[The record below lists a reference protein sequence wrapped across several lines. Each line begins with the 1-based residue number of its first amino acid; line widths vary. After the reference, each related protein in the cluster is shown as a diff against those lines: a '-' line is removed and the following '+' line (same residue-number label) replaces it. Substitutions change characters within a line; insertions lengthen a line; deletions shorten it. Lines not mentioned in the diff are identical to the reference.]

1 MKLYFNNLL
10 LFIKT
15 RFSFFAYIG
24 LNLLLMIYSLYSIF
38 QADSSII
45 SVLSHQQ
52 NLLKFTSIVFIVF
65 LFSSFFYFSKAKNSD
80 LIENISVSS
89 SGKSHFFLSQF
100 FVVLTFAFITFI
112 ISFLLSIIISY
123 QFSIHE
129 NQYTLYLLKIS
140 FYYFFLSDII
150 AILIGL
156 FCSQTSKRNMS
167 YIILLLSV
175 ILFSPVSNR
184 IPNTIFM
191 ATEKINLFGFFD
203 LFEIYPSNFN
213 TINHAYAI
221 AANSHSL
228 SVILFWISLLLLI
241 TVFSLSFR
249 INLKKSFSILI
260 CLCVFVM
267 TLTDFIQ
274 PYSQAAH
281 NLDPKKGFSA
291 EAWHY
296 LTTQP
301 KDSPM
306 QYNQESDFKITS
318 YEMNFSINKELEATV
333 HVYIDKS
340 NLEKY
345 VFTLYHGYNVTD
357 VSDDKGKKLKYDR
370 YDDYISVYPNR
381 ETNVLSFSY
390 KGHSPLYY
398 SNSQGVY
405 LPAGFAYYPINGMRY
420 VYDVGKQGRIAQKL
434 EQSVPIKVN
443 IKSKTNLFCNLDKLN
458 NQSFEGISDGVTF
471 VSGFYNEITID
482 NTRLVY
488 KYLDTVSYSKPNIEI
503 TFRDYLDKFPQN
515 KGKTIILTPENH
527 SLADDEK
534 KFELSDHIV
543 ADSLESAFYNTA
555 HNDNVNIH
563 LDLYYTFLNYYNQES
578 ELYKLSQKNINEL
591 PKDDDNL
598 NIILAKKIIKYG
610 PESTYI
616 KVLNAQMDF
625 ENNSSLLELAKS
637 IDKY

>member
-249 INLKKSFSILI
+249 INL
-260 CLCVFVM
+260 
-267 TLTDFIQ
+267 
-274 PYSQAAH
+274 
-281 NLDPKKGFSA
+281 
-291 EAWHY
+291 
-296 LTTQP
+296 
-301 KDSPM
+301 
-306 QYNQESDFKITS
+306 
-318 YEMNFSINKELEATV
+318 
-333 HVYIDKS
+333 
-340 NLEKY
+340 
-345 VFTLYHGYNVTD
+345 
-357 VSDDKGKKLKYDR
+357 
-370 YDDYISVYPNR
+370 
-381 ETNVLSFSY
+381 
-390 KGHSPLYY
+390 
-398 SNSQGVY
+398 
-405 LPAGFAYYPINGMRY
+405 
-420 VYDVGKQGRIAQKL
+420 
-434 EQSVPIKVN
+434 
-443 IKSKTNLFCNLDKLN
+443 
-458 NQSFEGISDGVTF
+458 
-471 VSGFYNEITID
+471 
-482 NTRLVY
+482 
-488 KYLDTVSYSKPNIEI
+488 
-503 TFRDYLDKFPQN
+503 
-515 KGKTIILTPENH
+515 
-527 SLADDEK
+527 
-534 KFELSDHIV
+534 
-543 ADSLESAFYNTA
+543 
-555 HNDNVNIH
+555 
-563 LDLYYTFLNYYNQES
+563 
-578 ELYKLSQKNINEL
+578 NEL